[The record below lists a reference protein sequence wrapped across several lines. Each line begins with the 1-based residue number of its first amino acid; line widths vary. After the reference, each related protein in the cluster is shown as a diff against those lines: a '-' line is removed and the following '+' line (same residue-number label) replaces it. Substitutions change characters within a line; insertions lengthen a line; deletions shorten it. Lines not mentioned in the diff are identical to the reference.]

1 MNIKPAKTVANLQPY
16 FFAGLPKKF
25 AELEARGVKVIRLDM
40 GSPDLPPA
48 DFIIDKLVES
58 ARDPRKHG
66 YSPAGGTKGFRQAV
80 QTYYQRRFQVGLDA
94 DREVLALIGSKE
106 GIFNIHHT
114 LLDPGDLVL
123 MPDPY
128 YPVYLAGAQLADAR
142 VYYMPLLKENG
153 FLPDFDQIPG
163 AIADEAKMMWLN
175 YPNNPTG
182 GVADLDFFR
191 KAVAFA
197 KAHDIVIVHDAP
209 YTDLTFGG
217 FKAPSILQ
225 VEGARDVAVEFNSLS
240 KTYNM
245 AGWRI
250 GMAVGNC
257 DIIRLLATYK
267 SQIDSSIFTPILDAG
282 ETALTSDQSWIIGRN
297 QIYEKR
303 RDAVYQALSSAGF
316 DVELPQAAIYLWARL
331 PAKFDDPVKFCAD
344 LLDETGVSLT
354 PGIIYGPSGKDYI
367 RISIVTP
374 TDSILEAVDRLT
386 RWVAEK

>member
-197 KAHDIVIVHDAP
+197 RAHDIVIVHDAP

-225 VEGARDVAVEFNSLS
+225 VEGARDVAVVFKNLLENY
-240 KTYNM
+240 KKG
-245 AGWRI
+245 GWR
-250 GMAVGNC
+250 GAQGG
-257 DIIRLLATYK
+257 
-267 SQIDSSIFTPILDAG
+267 AG
-282 ETALTSDQSWIIGRN
+282 
-297 QIYEKR
+297 
-303 RDAVYQALSSAGF
+303 
-316 DVELPQAAIYLWARL
+316 
-331 PAKFDDPVKFCAD
+331 
-344 LLDETGVSLT
+344 
-354 PGIIYGPSGKDYI
+354 
-367 RISIVTP
+367 
-374 TDSILEAVDRLT
+374 
-386 RWVAEK
+386 